1 MKKGSEKPKKLR
13 IGVVGLK
20 HGASHVETILKRD
33 DMDLVAVCDI
43 DVEKCRKA
51 VDSCGLPD
59 VKSFN
64 DYSRMLSE
72 AKLDA
77 IVIATPL
84 PTHAELS
91 IMALERNIHV
101 LLEKPLASNLEE
113 ACRIKEAAGRAKC
126 VCQIGYR
133 ASSSPLVRKI
143 LQLIKSGELGEVVMI
158 WAHLFRGPGYMVEWR
173 KNPVHGAG
181 QFFDCM
187 VHEFNDMFEF
197 AGADFSRVCA
207 FGAPVRQVGASQ
219 EMPETVSANIEFQNG
234 VRASAAF
241 SQVSATYR
249 NNMFGV
255 VGTKGRVDV
264 DPYFPEGPGS
274 FDLFTDNGLFRT
286 KVVISKEKASSG
298 HIGFEEQ
305 YDFFV
310 KSIREGAPVICDVEK
325 ALKTQRMMEAFNI
338 SIKEGRIVAR
348 DEFK

>member
-1 MKKGSEKPKKLR
+1 MKRESGKPKRLR
-13 IGVVGLK
+13 IGVVGLT
-20 HGASHVETILKRD
+20 HGASHVKIILNRD
-33 DMDLVAVCDI
+33 DMDLVALCDI
-43 DVEKCRKA
+43 DEEKCRKTLA
-51 VDSCGLPD
+51 SCAGCD
-59 VKSFN
+59 VKTFN
-64 DYSRMLSE
+64 DYPRMLSD

-91 IMALERNIHV
+91 IMALEKDIHV
-101 LLEKPLASNLEE
+101 LLEKPLASNIEE
-113 ACRIKEAAGRAKC
+113 AFRIKEAASRAKC

-143 LQLIKSGELGEVVMI
+143 LQLIKSGELGEIVMI
-158 WAHLFRGPGYMVEWR
+158 WAHLFRGPGHMVEWR
-173 KNPVHGAG
+173 KNSQHGAG

-207 FGAPVRQVGASQ
+207 FGAPLGKLGASQ
-219 EMPETVSANIEFQNG
+219 EMPDTVSANIEFQNG

-264 DPYFPEGPGS
+264 DPYFPEGPGA
-274 FDLFTDNGLFRT
+274 FELFTDNGLFRT
-286 KVVISKEKASSG
+286 KVVISKDKASSG
-298 HIGFEEQ
+298 HIGFSEQ

-310 KSIREGAPVICDVEK
+310 KSIEEGAPVICDVGM
-325 ALKTQRMMEAFNI
+325 ALKTQRLMEAFNV
-338 SIKEGRIVAR
+338 SIKQGRTVAR
-348 DEFK
+348 DEFQ